1 MINFSMQAR
10 LTSDLTDF
18 LEAARKAEDLG
29 YTSFMVPDHPGSV
42 PNPFV
47 SLAAAASVTQTI
59 ALGPYVLNAGV
70 RDPFSIAVDTVTLN
84 TVSGGRAF
92 LGMGAGHTPAEWA
105 AIGQERPS
113 AADRVGRMIEM
124 TLLIQRLMA
133 GESVTHAGQY
143 VSMRDA
149 SLMEP
154 SEDTIPTLVGGGNTA
169 LLDFA
174 GEHADIMGL
183 SGLGRT
189 LEDGHRHEVRWTHD
203 RIQAQVDRVNAAG
216 RPVAFEALVQRVAIT
231 DDREAAVEDLA
242 DLGLPT
248 ADLLDQPYML
258 IGTLDQIEEQILR
271 HKERWGITRYAVRTD
286 ALEALAP
293 LVERLR

>member
-18 LEAARKAEDLG
+18 LETARKAEDIG
-29 YTSFMVPDHPGSV
+29 YASFMVPDHPGTV

-169 LLDFA
+169 LLGFA

-203 RIQAQVDRVNAAG
+203 RIQAQVGRVNAAG

-231 DDREAAVEDLA
+231 DDREAAVEDLQST
-242 DLGLPT
+242 GLSLT
-248 ADLLDQPYML
+248 QLLDNPYML
-258 IGTLDQIEEQILR
+258 IGNLDQIEDQILR
-271 HKERWGITRYAVRTD
+271 HREQWGITRYAVRTD
-286 ALEALAP
+286 ALETIAP
-293 LVERLR
+293 LVAKLR